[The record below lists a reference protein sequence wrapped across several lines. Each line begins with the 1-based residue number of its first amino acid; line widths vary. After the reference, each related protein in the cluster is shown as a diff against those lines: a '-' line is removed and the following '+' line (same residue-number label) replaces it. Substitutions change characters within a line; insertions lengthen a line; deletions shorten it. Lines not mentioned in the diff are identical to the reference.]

1 MWGRGPRRL
10 KTFLLRIRVCFECI
24 YAMMPEYYLLTYL
37 AHKYG
42 RHRGAVRVVCE
53 QGVPNI
59 WRMFFIRILICFAC
73 VCRRTSRAVNCVF
86 LMTALSHHT
95 AGLAGCYW
103 LTVRTVDNVDNA
115 GKLISPRP
123 LSAALMLTLTGR
135 DATFHDVSWWSKF
148 HQKFHQKFQRTF
160 R

>member
-1 MWGRGPRRL
+1 MLFWWNIYYIP
-10 KTFLLRIRVCFECI
+10 TPSFLVKF
-24 YAMMPEYYLLTYL
+24 YL
-37 AHKYG
+37 APFPVWLF
-42 RHRGAVRVVCE
+42 RHRVYIFPGTPVSYRGAVRVVCE

-59 WRMFFIRILICFAC
+59 WSTFLIRILICFAC

-95 AGLAGCYW
+95 AGLADCFW
-103 LTVRTVDNVDNA
+103 LTVQTVDNGDNA